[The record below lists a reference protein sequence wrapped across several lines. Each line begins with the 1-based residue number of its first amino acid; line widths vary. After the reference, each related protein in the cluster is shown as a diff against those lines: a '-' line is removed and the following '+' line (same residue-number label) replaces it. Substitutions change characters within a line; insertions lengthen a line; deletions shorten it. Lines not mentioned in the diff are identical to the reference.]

1 MQPKSAGLAVR
12 TLRYVIEQATPDPLP
27 KPPSRPPGEPIIIK
41 DPSRQ
46 PDAPEV
52 DRPLD
57 REEEEEDAEI
67 RRPPANI
74 PEMPPPPT
82 PDERAR

>member
-1 MQPKSAGLAVR
+1 MQPRSGGLIAR
-12 TLRYVIEQATPDPLP
+12 TLEGFQEAMPGPLP
-27 KPPSRPPGEPIIIK
+27 RPPSRPPGEPIIIR
-41 DPSRQ
+41 DPARP

-57 REEEEEDAEI
+57 KEEDEEDAEI

-74 PEMPPPPT
+74 PEMPPPPGLG
-82 PDERAR
+82 ERAR